1 MPFIRF
7 FLAFAAP
14 YSALHALSISHH
26 REMQESRRVSKPH
39 LLLSRQIS
47 SASQTVPT
55 CSLSRSE
62 PKSTPCAHS
71 MPLVCLPQFYLTPCD
86 GLDLLL
92 RYLAHDSDK
101 RKQEN
106 ESAATRDQRP
116 KTGSSVWLKHPAQ
129 CGTWRGR
136 GRARTK
142 LLMRARVWLSR
153 FWATFLVCIASLPYS
168 IALHTVQLLKVN
180 LPACNITFS
189 LKTLQSA

>member
-14 YSALHALSISHH
+14 YSALHALSNSHH
-26 REMQESRRVSKPH
+26 REMQESRRDSKPH

-71 MPLVCLPQFYLTPCD
+71 IPLVCLPQFYLTPCD

-92 RYLAHDSDK
+92 RYLAHDSVK

-106 ESAATRDQRP
+106 ESAATRDVQQPVTSDQRQVRQY
-116 KTGSSVWLKHPAQ
+116 G
-129 CGTWRGR
+129 
-136 GRARTK
+136 
-142 LLMRARVWLSR
+142 
-153 FWATFLVCIASLPYS
+153 
-168 IALHTVQLLKVN
+168 
-180 LPACNITFS
+180 
-189 LKTLQSA
+189 